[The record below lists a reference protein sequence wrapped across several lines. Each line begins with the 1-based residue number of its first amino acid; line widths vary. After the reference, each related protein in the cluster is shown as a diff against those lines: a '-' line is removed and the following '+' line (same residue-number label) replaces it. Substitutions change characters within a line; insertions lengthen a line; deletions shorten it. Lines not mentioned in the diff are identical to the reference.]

1 MSARQ
6 RHKRV
11 AGVFAELL
19 GDVKL
24 GKKLESRVRA
34 RFSENYDTSVRYA
47 ADYIDGLE
55 LDGSF
60 DVLNAVVDAIDKSLL
75 CPRELQFRERIKQKE
90 EREESALHRL
100 QELGGAANVAAL
112 RCRRCKG
119 TKIGCQMKQTRS
131 MDEGMIAYYTCGD
144 CGAKWNT

>member
-19 GDVKL
+19 GDAKL

-34 RFSENYDTSVRYA
+34 RFAENYDASVRYA

-112 RCRRCKG
+112 RCVGGVKAL
-119 TKIGCQMKQTRS
+119 K
-131 MDEGMIAYYTCGD
+131 
-144 CGAKWNT
+144 